1 MLYYTSFSCLS
12 ILCCCFFDFFSLFF
26 IFFLG
31 NGRDGFYTAALHD
44 GRVRNEGRNSVD
56 RRQVLQVMD
65 GDLIWMTLITDAEGG
80 RVNWMVGFVF
90 WFAGWCL
97 IVQFSPGGCLI
108 VQFFLRCGV
117 PRLEQAGGTTES
129 EGPSRTGEL

>member
-1 MLYYTSFSCLS
+1 M
-12 ILCCCFFDFFSLFF
+12 
-26 IFFLG
+26 
-31 NGRDGFYTAALHD
+31 YTAALHD
-44 GRVRNEGRNSVD
+44 GRVRNGGRNSVD

-108 VQFFLRCGV
+108 VQVFCDAACRGLNRQTERLSPKDRAEQASCERRLVARWLAEKIILRKFEDGAKNWQCKFFL
-117 PRLEQAGGTTES
+117 L
-129 EGPSRTGEL
+129 LL

>member
-1 MLYYTSFSCLS
+1 M
-12 ILCCCFFDFFSLFF
+12 
-26 IFFLG
+26 
-31 NGRDGFYTAALHD
+31 
-44 GRVRNEGRNSVD
+44 D

-80 RVNWMVGFVF
+80 WVNWMVGFVF
-90 WFAGWCL
+90 CFDGRVSDCTGFAGWVFDCA
-97 IVQFSPGGCLI
+97 G
-108 VQFFLRCGV
+108 FLRCGV